1 MLVKFANLL
10 GEGKKR
16 VKMNKENPAMR
27 GKKGRDFINP
37 MGNLMNTIN
46 AMGKMMGGPDKG
58 RVG

>member
-16 VKMNKENPAMR
+16 VKSNRENPAMR

-37 MGNLMNTIN
+37 MGNMMNTLN
-46 AMGKMMGGPDKG
+46 MLGKMMGGPDKG
-58 RVG
+58 S

>member
-27 GKKGRDFINP
+27 GKRGRDFVNP

-46 AMGKMMGGPDKG
+46 TFGKMMGLDKG
-58 RVG
+58 S